1 MIKYIITHC
10 KHEGCYDFTCFED
23 NSSRMRVTSIKI
35 NPPKIF
41 LFEKKLQAMEFFNDY
56 INDVDCIDV
65 RCRKGNEVEHIDH
78 CTCGIIELDDEDNPI
93 LFYNKTNQIFFLEI
107 GAQTFMTSQD
117 LQIDI
122 LNMNLTNKLIRKC
135 RRLDKEQKK
144 KYVELGEVCKE
155 CLEEEEQENN
165 NIHDK
170 VSDTEE

>member
-1 MIKYIITHC
+1 
-10 KHEGCYDFTCFED
+10 
-23 NSSRMRVTSIKI
+23 MRVTSIKI

-56 INDVDCIDV
+56 INDIDCIDI
-65 RCRKGNEVEHIDH
+65 RCRKGNEVEHIDL
-78 CTCGIIELDDEDNPI
+78 CTCGIIELDYDENPV
-93 LFYNKTNQIFFLEI
+93 LFYNKTNQIFFLEM

-135 RRLDKEQKK
+135 RRLDKEQQK

-155 CLEEEEQENN
+155 CLAEDEEEDKNN
-165 NIHDK
+165 LD
-170 VSDTEE
+170 SDSEK

>member
-10 KHEGCYDFTCFED
+10 KHEGCYDFPCFED
-23 NSSRMRVTSIKI
+23 NSARMRVTSIKI
-35 NPPKIF
+35 NPPKVF

-56 INDVDCIDV
+56 INDVDCIDI

-78 CTCGIIELDDEDNPI
+78 CTCGIIELDDDDNPI

-107 GAQTFMTSQD
+107 GSQTFMTSQD

-155 CLEEEEQENN
+155 CLEEEEEEEK
-165 NIHDK
+165 NITDK
-170 VSDTEE
+170 MDD

>member
-10 KHEGCYDFTCFED
+10 KHEGCYDFPCFED

-35 NPPKIF
+35 NPPKVF

-56 INDVDCIDV
+56 INDIDCIDI

-93 LFYNKTNQIFFLEI
+93 LFYNKINQIFFLEI

-155 CLEEEEQENN
+155 CLEEEAEEEDAIKNN
-165 NIHDK
+165 TDK
-170 VSDTEE
+170 DDE

>member
-10 KHEGCYDFTCFED
+10 KHEGCYDFPCFED

-56 INDVDCIDV
+56 INDVDCIDI

-135 RRLDKEQKK
+135 RRLDKEQQK

-155 CLEEEEQENN
+155 CLEEDDAQN
-165 NIHDK
+165 HLDK
-170 VSDTEE
+170 VSDNEE

>member
-1 MIKYIITHC
+1 
-10 KHEGCYDFTCFED
+10 
-23 NSSRMRVTSIKI
+23 MRVTSIKI
-35 NPPKIF
+35 NPPKVF

-56 INDVDCIDV
+56 INDIDCIDI

-78 CTCGIIELDDEDNPI
+78 CTCGIIELDDDDNPI

-107 GAQTFMTSQD
+107 GSQTFMTSQD

-155 CLEEEEQENN
+155 CLEEEEEEEK
-165 NIHDK
+165 NITDK
-170 VSDTEE
+170 IDD

>member
-10 KHEGCYDFTCFED
+10 KHEGCYDFPCFED

-35 NPPKIF
+35 NPPKVF

-56 INDVDCIDV
+56 INDVDCIDI

-93 LFYNKTNQIFFLEI
+93 LFYNKINQIFFLEI
-107 GAQTFMTSQD
+107 GSQTFMTSQD

-155 CLEEEEQENN
+155 CLEEEAEEEDKNN
-165 NIHDK
+165 TDN
-170 VSDTEE
+170 

>member
-10 KHEGCYDFTCFED
+10 KHEGCYDFPCFED

-35 NPPKIF
+35 NPPKVF

-56 INDVDCIDV
+56 INDIDCIDI

-78 CTCGIIELDDEDNPI
+78 CTCGIIELDDDDNPI

-107 GAQTFMTSQD
+107 GSQTFMTSQD

-155 CLEEEEQENN
+155 CLEEEEEEEK
-165 NIHDK
+165 NITDK
-170 VSDTEE
+170 IDD